1 VISLNGWLLL
11 IGGFLLF
18 GLVIDLI
25 VKKRKIEI
33 NPEEGA
39 KNASES
45 ERVYV
50 ESTLHNIRQDHN
62 NIGNY

>member
-1 VISLNGWLLL
+1 
-11 IGGFLLF
+11 
-18 GLVIDLI
+18 LVIDLI

-50 ESTLHNIRQDHN
+50 ESTLHKIRQDHN